1 MPNVTREEMEKAR
14 ATYSDARSNY
24 SLIHHRFLTT
34 VLKEAGVHEKL
45 VELKDSKL
53 RGQFHI
59 ASENYNNDR
68 PWTIRFFP
76 VRTTYGG
83 ISMKSKH
90 IPNFYPWEEDT
101 LVQQLKD
108 ICEVVGDLP

>member
-1 MPNVTREEMEKAR
+1 MSTVTREEMEKAR
-14 ATYSDARSNY
+14 AVYSDARSNY
-24 SLIHHRFLTT
+24 CLVHHKFLTSI
-34 VLKEAGVHEKL
+34 LKEAGVYEKL
-45 VELKDSKL
+45 VVLKDSSLK
-53 RGQFHI
+53 GQFQI
-59 ASENYNNDR
+59 ASESYNTNR
-68 PWTIRFFP
+68 PWTIKFFP

-83 ISMKSKH
+83 ISMKSKS